1 MDDLFSFVE
10 KNKDSDSDGVAEKK
24 VFSVT
29 ELNLYIKNEL
39 EKIFSTVWLEGEVS
53 NLRIPQSGHCYLTLK
68 DEGAQIKAII
78 FKSALRGLKFTPKE
92 GQHLLCRGRITVYEP
107 RGEYQM
113 VLETVEPK
121 GVGALQ
127 LAYEQLK
134 ERLRL
139 KGFFDPAHKRP
150 IPSFPEKIGII
161 TSPTGAAIRDILQI
175 IQRRHPA
182 VDILIYPVPVQG
194 DDAAPAIARA
204 IAELNEIGGIDV
216 LIIGRGGGSLED
228 LWAFNEESV
237 AEAIFN
243 SEIPV
248 ISAVGHETDV
258 TISDFVADLR
268 APTPSAAAEL
278 VVKNHIELIE
288 KIHLSQSRLLHAYQR
303 SLTGWYKEI
312 EGMKQRLANPKRL
325 IENQFQKFDDLIE
338 RLSVAASRTVGG
350 RRNIFEGILKRL
362 DYQNPSQK
370 LKRLREEILQLFE
383 RMVQQIRHEI
393 AFKKKEVETLISN
406 LNTLGPLEILRRG
419 YSISRKLPEQTILKS
434 AQSLRKDDLIEIL
447 LSEGKITARV
457 TQINP

>member
-39 EKIFSTVWLEGEVS
+39 EKTFSTVWLEGEVS